1 MSLPAN
7 LVTIHPYFKAHPGK
21 EAQIQSLMEQFV
33 AKTRAETLCSFY
45 EFTVLDDAVF
55 CREGYA
61 GAEGVMKHLENVG
74 AILDEML
81 TVADLTRLEFHGPA
95 EEIDQLRG
103 PLGHLNPAWFVLRC
117 GIAR

>member
-21 EAQIQSLMEQFV
+21 DEQVEALMEKFV
-33 AKTRAETLCSFY
+33 AKTQGEPLCLFY

-61 GAEGVMKHLENVG
+61 GAAGVLQHVENIG
-74 AILDEML
+74 EILGEML
-81 TVADLTRLEFHGPA
+81 TVSDLTRLEFHGPA
-95 EEIDQLRG
+95 AEIDQLRG
-103 PLGHLNPAWFVLRC
+103 PLGHLNPAWFVLRH
-117 GIAR
+117 GVTR